1 MQDRQR
7 VHGALAHVTDG
18 QRDPDRHAWHRAHAA
33 VGLDEEVA
41 AELESSAARAQA
53 RGGLAAAAA
62 FLERATMLTVDPD
75 KRAER
80 ALRAASAQVQAGA
93 FDTARD
99 LLSLAKT
106 LASSDFQQARIEL
119 IEAELAFATTRG
131 GDAPQLLLRAAQRL
145 ESIDAGLA
153 RSTYPRA
160 MSAVFFSGH
169 AVSSACKSPWPPSP
183 RRGRR
188 AHPVPPTCCSMA
200 SPPTTPRDIKRA
212 LRSCGRRSMSSA
224 RHMRPICGGS
234 LSFAH

>member
-1 MQDRQR
+1 MQDRQL

-160 MSAVFFSGH
+160 MSAVF
-169 AVSSACKSPWPPSP
+169 SADTRC
-183 RRGRR
+183 RRPASRPGRR
-188 AHPVPPTCCSMA
+188 RRAAAGAHTQCRRPA
-200 SPPTTPRDIKRA
+200 ARW
-212 LRSCGRRSMSSA
+212 LRRPLHPGISSGRCDPADGVR
-224 RHMRPICGGS
+224 
-234 LSFAH
+234 

>member
-1 MQDRQR
+1 MQDRQL

-41 AELESSAARAQA
+41 AELDSSAARAQA

-169 AVSSACKSPWPPSP
+169 AVSSACKSPW
-183 RRGRR
+183 RRRR
-188 AHPVPPTCCSMA
+188 AAAGAHTQCRRPAARWLRRPLHPGIS
-200 SPPTTPRDIKRA
+200 S
-212 LRSCGRRSMSSA
+212 GRCDPADGVR
-224 RHMRPICGGS
+224 
-234 LSFAH
+234 